1 LKVES
6 WSKKTSKEFSSTKIL
21 SRLLGAGVVLLNT
34 DEVVLLDTDEALLLD
49 TAMVVEVLDTDEA
62 VLLDT
67 DEIVDVLDT
76 DEVVLGVENEEWAVD
91 VDGVVEAL
99 EENMGEDEVDA
110 AVEVLIEDEV
120 MVEVDEE
127 TLGEIEVVKGLTSA
141 VVISSVVIG
150 SVVISSVV
158 TASVGAALASTDT
171 FRVASV
177 EINSSVTIGAPGGF
191 KTKVCLAMIMSSCS
205 GVRSRSDAVNPNTPT
220 SS

>member
-110 AVEVLIEDEV
+110 AVEVLVEDKEI
-120 MVEVDEE
+120 VEVDEE
-127 TLGEIEVVKGLTSA
+127 EALGEFEEKVV
-141 VVISSVVIG
+141 

-158 TASVGAALASTDT
+158 TDSVGAALASTDT

-177 EINSSVTIGAPGGF
+177 EISNSSVTIGSPGGF
-191 KTKVCLAMIMSSCS
+191 KTKVCLAMMMSSCS
-205 GVRSRSDAVNPNTPT
+205 GVRSRSDADNPRTPT